1 MTILRRAPLLEQEIC
16 VFGAA
21 NDDAVKSGAQYTRE
35 IGRAFADAELKQR
48 LFALDDYAF
57 HNSMALVIRILL
69 QKYVW
74 PAYASA
80 AGV

>member
-1 MTILRRAPLLEQEIC
+1 MRMRQ
-16 VFGAA
+16 
-21 NDDAVKSGAQYTRE
+21 
-35 IGRAFADAELKQR
+35 LKQR